1 MRRISH
7 TTGWYYTRL
16 ARARKSLFVKRTGCF
31 TLVARVR
38 RSAPRRFRSP
48 ASPPGLLA
56 LARAALGG
64 PPAGRAPGPRARLA
78 ASPARPA
85 RRGGSPAPARRRR
98 RALARF
104 SSDTGF
110 PPTGFPTRRRRRARH
125 RSRACPGARRAS
137 ARRATPARRRARGGR
152 FRKPRAGVPVR
163 TRRRPPPPPR
173 PRGASRFDRLRL
185 RSSRF
190 RKAFHKSRLSEASSS
205 RRRVVAC
212 PESRSPSITNASN
225 VSRASR
231 ASVVVP
237 TLAPASSRS
246 GRSLSARR
254 ASASD
259 ASASALGR
267 ERRALAHEPLGLQ
280 RAPRVRRG
288 GGDAPPRRQRGS
300 RESRPSR
307 ATQLVKRQIA
317 RRARRL

>member
-48 ASPPGLLA
+48 ASPPGLLT
-56 LARAALGG
+56 ARAALGDH
-64 PPAGRAPGPRARLA
+64 PPGGRRGLARAPREKARDA
-78 ASPARPA
+78 QA
-85 RRGGSPAPARRRR
+85 RRERSFRRAPARRRR

-185 RSSRF
+185 RSSPF
-190 RKAFHKSRLSEASSS
+190 RKAFHKSRLSEVSPS

-212 PESRSPSITNASN
+212 PE
-225 VSRASR
+225 
-231 ASVVVP
+231 
-237 TLAPASSRS
+237 
-246 GRSLSARR
+246 
-254 ASASD
+254 
-259 ASASALGR
+259 
-267 ERRALAHEPLGLQ
+267 
-280 RAPRVRRG
+280 
-288 GGDAPPRRQRGS
+288 
-300 RESRPSR
+300 
-307 ATQLVKRQIA
+307 
-317 RRARRL
+317 